1 MNRWINTGLMVSVAC
16 GATGAVSACDM
27 QKAPCADERPNFLI
41 VLSDDHSAAHV
52 GCYGNPDILTPNIDR
67 FAAQGMKFTRAYA
80 MSPQSAP
87 NRATILTGRSPVAVD
102 MTRFYVPLAR
112 EYKTFPE
119 DMREVGYYTGV
130 AGRCYHLDGHP
141 DFRADFPLEVYSIS
155 QGMRTFPDRLDYV
168 NECPEGQ
175 ENSETIM
182 SQFLDYMDKRD
193 KSKPFFLELSYSDPH
208 RPYTAPK
215 VHDPEKL
222 HLAPQY
228 PDTKLV
234 REDLA
239 AYYDEIHRFDRD
251 FGEILAYLDKNGLA
265 ENTVVLFMGDNG
277 GAQFRG
283 KGTLYEW
290 GIRVP
295 YIIRWPGHIAPGTES
310 DELVSCEDVAP
321 TFLEI
326 ADIPVRKEI
335 SGVSL
340 LPLISDSGKPV
351 RDYVFSE
358 RGNHGS
364 GAPTGTNNFDQQ
376 RCIVGKRYKLIFN
389 VLHQLPHAPVDYG
402 GMPFW
407 REIVQMNRDGKLDEK
422 FSKLYFAPHRPMFEL
437 FDLEKDPWE
446 FENLYGRKEYAEIQR
461 ELVYELS
468 YWMMRDRDFCPL
480 PARK

>member
-1 MNRWINTGLMVSVAC
+1 MNKWINTGLMLTVTC
-16 GATGAVSACDM
+16 GSASARNAKETP
-27 QKAPCADERPNFLI
+27 QKEERPNFLI
-41 VLSDDHSAAHV
+41 VLTDDHTADHV
-52 GCYGNPDILTPNIDR
+52 GCYGNPDIRTPNIDQ
-67 FAAQGMKFTRAYA
+67 FASQGMKFTRAYV

-87 NRATILTGRSPVAVD
+87 NRATILTGRSPVATD

-112 EYKTFPE
+112 EFKTFPE
-119 DMREVGYYTGV
+119 DMRENGYYTGV

-141 DFRADFPLEVYSIS
+141 YFRADYPLEAYAIA
-155 QGMRTFPDRLDYV
+155 QGMKTFPDRLDYV
-168 NECPEGQ
+168 NECPPNQ

-182 SQFLDYMDKRD
+182 SQFLDFMDKRD

-215 VHDPEKL
+215 VHDPATL

-239 AYYDEIHRFDRD
+239 AYYDEIHRFDCD
-251 FGEILAYLDKNGLA
+251 FGNVLRYLDEQGLT

-277 GAQFRG
+277 GAQFMG

-290 GIRVP
+290 GIHVP
-295 YIIRWPGHIAPGTES
+295 YIIRWPGHIAPNTES
-310 DELVSCEDVAP
+310 DELVSSEDVAP

-326 ADIPVRKEI
+326 AGIPIRKEI
-335 SGVSL
+335 SGVSFVPL
-340 LPLISDSGKPV
+340 LNDPGKPI
-351 RDYVFSE
+351 RKYVFAE

-364 GAPTGTNNFDQQ
+364 GLPTGSHNFDQQ
-376 RCIVGKRYKLIFN
+376 RCVVGDRYKLIFN
-389 VLHQLPHAPVDYG
+389 VTHQLPHIPVDYYN
-402 GMPFW
+402 MPFW
-407 REIVQMNRDGKLDEK
+407 KEIVRMNAQGTLDER
-422 FSKLYFAPHRPMFEL
+422 FVKLYFQSERPMFEL
-437 FDLEKDPWE
+437 FDLETDPCE
-446 FENLYGRKEYAEIQR
+446 FNNLYGKEEYAEIQN
-461 ELVYELS
+461 ELIYELS